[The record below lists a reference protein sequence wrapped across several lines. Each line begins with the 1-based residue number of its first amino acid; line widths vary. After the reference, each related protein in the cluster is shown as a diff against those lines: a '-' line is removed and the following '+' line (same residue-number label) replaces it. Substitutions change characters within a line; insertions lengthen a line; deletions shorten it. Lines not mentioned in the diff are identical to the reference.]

1 MTVISKTLLCGV
13 FLCFFH
19 AVGIAQVRT
28 GAFDVVYDDNGAERN
43 FSVFVP
49 PAYVNTATYPLI
61 TAIHGVGQSAKEMRD
76 WFLPLTD
83 STGGILVCPNENDT
97 WDGQVSI
104 SAVNYVR
111 NTYSI
116 NNNRRIISGL
126 SAGGAMASYLGWL
139 LSEHFEGII
148 VVNPGITEIEDR
160 YRPHIG
166 KLPFACILGKEDPNY
181 AAIKAVAAEISSAGA
196 PVLVIEKPGIGH
208 IDNKYF
214 NSQEFFADWM
224 TCYRFIFDYYESSPV
239 VTLLPTGNTTGLL
252 LPADFVWE
260 AKQGGTEYVLQI
272 ATEETFAQPI
282 VEKHTDATRY
292 TVETLPENTT
302 LWWRVAVVVNGV
314 PTKWS
319 APKRYTVFAASAP
332 TTEAAVIRTFNNS
345 PFTDDTRLFSIA
357 LPDGYSPEHS
367 YPLII
372 GLHGFNQNAEAWRTI
387 LKPLANSQQ
396 AIVICP
402 DGKGDRHDD
411 QYNGNEISIV
421 QHAIDIA
428 RSSFS
433 IDTTRQ
439 YVVGFS
445 YGGRETMYYGLAHHT
460 QFKGIIGVAAAIQS
474 IADANGELAVPWAN
488 PFVFANA
495 KRLPICVIKGELDER
510 FNSSIDQFYQNVQ
523 KEQGRTLL
531 RELPGVG
538 HNAYEHSQFIR
549 TLDECFAFIN
559 ANVQQTIL
567 RAPADGANNQS
578 HKLQLQWH
586 AIASA
591 EMYDVAIS
599 TNKNF
604 TGTDVMQYSV
614 SSNEIVP
621 DALVGSTTYYWKVR
635 MKNSTGEGEWS
646 SVWSFTT
653 MATTGVDEHGTANS
667 TAIHITPQPASQYVV
682 IASEQV
688 PVEEIVLIDILGMQ
702 VAHQHI
708 SSARNQYV
716 FSLVGYPAGTYV
728 LRVRTGATWESK
740 MIVVKP

>member
-1 MTVISKTLLCGV
+1 MAVMRVLLCGV
-13 FLCFFH
+13 LLCLFH
-19 AVGIAQVRT
+19 TTGSAQVRT
-28 GAFDVVYDDNGAERN
+28 GAFDVVYDDNGAERS

-49 PAYVNTATYPLI
+49 PTYTNTATYPLL
-61 TAIHGVGQSAKEMRD
+61 TAIHGFGQSAVAMRD

-83 STGGILVCPNENDT
+83 STGGILVCPNEDDT

-104 SAVNYVR
+104 SAVNYIR

-139 LSEHFEGII
+139 LAEHFEGII
-148 VVNPGITEIEDR
+148 VVNPGITEIQER

-166 KLPFACILGKEDPNY
+166 KLPFACILGTEDPNY

-196 PVLVIEKPGIGH
+196 AVFVLEKPGIGH
-208 IDNKYF
+208 IDNEYF

-224 TCYRFIFDYYESSPV
+224 ACYRFIFDYYENSPV
-239 VTLLPTGNTTGLL
+239 VTLLPAGNTTGLL

-282 VEKHTDATRY
+282 VEKRVAATHY
-292 TVETLPENTT
+292 TVETLPENTA

-314 PTKWS
+314 ETKWS
-319 APKRYTVFAASAP
+319 TPKKYTVFAAASP
-332 TTEAAVIRTFNNS
+332 TTDAAVIHTLNS
-345 PFTDDTRLFSIA
+345 NPFADDTRLFSIA
-357 LPDGYSPEHS
+357 LPDGYSSEQS
-367 YPLII
+367 YPLIV

-396 AIVICP
+396 AIIICP

-421 QHAIDIA
+421 QHAISIA

-439 YVVGFS
+439 YTVGFS
-445 YGGRETMYYGLAHHT
+445 YGGRETMYYGLANYA
-460 QFKGIIGVAAAIQS
+460 QFKGVIGIAAAVQS
-474 IADANGELAVPWAN
+474 IADANGELPVPWAN

-495 KRLPICVIKGELDER
+495 KHLPICVVKGELDER
-510 FNSSIDQFYQNVQ
+510 FNSFIDQFYKNVQ
-523 KEQGRTLL
+523 KEQGRTFL
-531 RELPGVG
+531 RELQGVG
-538 HNAYEHSQFIR
+538 HNVYEHSQFIV
-549 TLDECFAFIN
+549 TLNECFAFIN
-559 ANVQQTIL
+559 ATVQQTVL
-567 RAPADGANNQS
+567 RAPADGTGNQPRTAR
-578 HKLQLQWH
+578 LQWH
-586 AIASA
+586 AIATA
-591 EMYDVAIS
+591 EVYDVAIS

-604 TGTDVMQYSV
+604 TGAGVLQYTV
-614 SSNEIVP
+614 SSNELVP
-621 DALVGSTTYYWKVR
+621 DMLEGSTTYYWKVR

-653 MATTGVDEHGTANS
+653 SETTGVGEYPSPHKNNGVQVA
-667 TAIHITPQPASQYVV
+667 PQPAKGHVV
-682 IASEQV
+682 ITSEQ
-688 PVEEIVLIDILGMQ
+688 PVEELLLVNLLGVQ
-702 VAHQHI
+702 VARQHL
-708 SSARNQYV
+708 SSPASQHL
-716 FSLVGYPAGTYV
+716 FSLQGYPSGVYFLKMRIGQLWT
-728 LRVRTGATWESK
+728 SK
-740 MIVVKP
+740 TIVVGP